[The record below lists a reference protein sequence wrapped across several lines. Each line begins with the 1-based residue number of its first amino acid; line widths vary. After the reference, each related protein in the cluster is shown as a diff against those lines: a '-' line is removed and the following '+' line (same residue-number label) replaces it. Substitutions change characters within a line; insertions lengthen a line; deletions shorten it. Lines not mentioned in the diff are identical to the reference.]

1 MPPKRQPESS
11 NTNGNTMDEDPTT
24 APSSPPTKES
34 DMLSPP
40 GMRLRSGKKKRRR
53 SDDDDD
59 DNSRDAGTTSTMESA
74 EEQKRKGKRL
84 HAIEEEDETTN
95 GKVVVPPAL
104 DENNEGAVNGEK
116 RKKKDV
122 DVVKGDENV
131 SIAAAAVV
139 EEPVSTVPVEVK
151 TPGKFLTS
159 GSKKGGYV
167 PVAKRSTA
175 NSATFLATSLSA
187 SGSYAALSAPTFS
200 GANRLSKDAMRVS
213 RPSTVEDSAKVTDE
227 RKAVEEEN
235 VEKEKDDNT
244 SDDSVLQEG
253 AEDIHN
259 FNVVTLVLLLFYI
272 VSSLWTIPSVTDLLM
287 SLYGLNFNEEIT
299 DVSDAPRP
307 VVIRPEPTFIPYEG
321 PSYDDMLEE
330 KRTHFR
336 EEVQRRKSQEMAI
349 KKASIAEQ
357 TQIISEATKRYRYKE
372 GEKGSDSLTSSV
384 DKIEEIFDASAD
396 IADAWSEKVVE
407 LNNLWSSNEQL
418 ELSDLTESIDGF
430 MKHSLVFVSH
440 GIDAEVIHI
449 PGESCSMDEEPVIE
463 PEEIDK
469 LTAESVENHS
479 SKLIEQA
486 QKTKVALAK
495 SEEKFADAVL
505 EIVSDKL
512 SPLITTGEAEL
523 EKLSEE
529 LNTEETS
536 KDFEAD
542 KARIKQEIIQVLNVD
557 RADRTG
563 VKDFAS
569 INAGASII
577 RNGRYKTSP
586 SVKDMLSVWHRF
598 LAFAKL
604 RFYGYPA
611 EAALSPTYP
620 RGSLG
625 QCWAFPQDTT
635 TDMNSF
641 DTHGD
646 FRGSIASLIVRLSEP
661 VKVGSVIIEHPP
673 RGVTSDIS
681 TAIRQFR
688 VIGFSDDDFANR
700 WDLGKFYYDAGKG
713 NKFVKKNQQRVLFD

>member
-1 MPPKRQPESS
+1 
-11 NTNGNTMDEDPTT
+11 MDEDPAA
-24 APSSPPTKES
+24 APSSPPTMET

-59 DNSRDAGTTSTMESA
+59 DSRDAGTTTMESG
-74 EEQKRKGKRL
+74 EEQRKGKRL
-84 HAIEEEDETTN
+84 HAIDEEGYGKDDTN
-95 GKVVVPPAL
+95 GKVPAV
-104 DENNEGAVNGEK
+104 DESEGTTNGGE
-116 RKKKDV
+116 KKKDV
-122 DVVKGDENV
+122 KDVAKGEENV
-131 SIAAAAVV
+131 SIAAVV
-139 EEPVSTVPVEVK
+139 EEPVPTVPVEVK

-159 GSKKGGYV
+159 SKKGGFV
-167 PVAKRSTA
+167 PVAKHSTA

-187 SGSYAALSAPTFS
+187 SGSYAALSAPKFS

-213 RPSTVEDSAKVTDE
+213 RPSTLEDSSKVTDE
-227 RKAVEEEN
+227 RKAAEEES
-235 VEKEKDDNT
+235 VEKEKDVNT
-244 SDDSVLQEG
+244 SDDLVLQERIG
-253 AEDIHN
+253 DINN
-259 FNVVTLVLLLFYI
+259 FNLVTLALLLFYI
-272 VSSLWTIPSVTDLLM
+272 LSSLWTIPSVTDLLM
-287 SLYGLNFNEEIT
+287 SLYGLNPNEEIT

-307 VVIRPEPTFIPYEG
+307 VVIRPEPTVIPYEG

-336 EEVQRRKSQEMAI
+336 EEVQRRKSQEIAI

-357 TQIISEATKRYRYKE
+357 AQIISEATKRYRYKE
-372 GEKGSDSLTSSV
+372 GEKGSDSLTSSI
-384 DKIEEIFDASAD
+384 DEIEEIFDASAD

-407 LNNLWSSNEQL
+407 LNNLWSSDEHL
-418 ELSDLTESIDGF
+418 ELSDLTESINGF
-430 MKHSLVFVSH
+430 MKDSLVFVSH
-440 GIDAEVIHI
+440 GIDAEFIHI
-449 PGESCSMDEEPVIE
+449 PGESCSIDEEPVIE
-463 PEEIDK
+463 PEEVEK

-479 SKLIEQA
+479 SKLIERA

-495 SEEKFADAVL
+495 SDEKFADAIL
-505 EIVSDKL
+505 DMVSDKL

-523 EKLSEE
+523 EKLTEE
-529 LNTEETS
+529 LSTEETS

-577 RNGRYKTSP
+577 RDGRYKTSP

-635 TDMNSF
+635 REMNSF
-641 DTHGD
+641 DTHSD
-646 FRGSIASLIVRLSEP
+646 FIGSMASLIVRLSEP
-661 VKVGSVIIEHPP
+661 VKVGSVVIEHPP
-673 RGVTSDIS
+673 QGVTSDIS
-681 TAIRQFR
+681 TAIRDFR
-688 VIGFSDDDFANR
+688 VIGFSDDDFVNR

-713 NKFVKKNQQRVLFD
+713 NKFIKEFNSVFFLTNILFRKRRIHARICRYKVRK